1 MPQLWIKQKNNQHFG
16 LTNNQLQA
24 GSPFLAAEDA
34 LQEIARCDKIMIM
47 WYSGHSSSVYWRLGY
62 DGVEVPLKFTLLYG
76 KERYTPEDY
85 VFLFNS
91 SIAFS
96 L

>member
-1 MPQLWIKQKNNQHFG
+1 MKLRIYRTLWGILEETDGEKVSFGLSLIKYLNVSDLDRRSHNYRSNKKKHFG

-47 WYSGHSSSVYWRLGY
+47 WYCGH
-62 DGVEVPLKFTLLYG
+62 T
-76 KERYTPEDY
+76 
-85 VFLFNS
+85 VF
-91 SIAFS
+91 
-96 L
+96 